1 LAIRRFDENGM
12 SKMKQPKPELEK
24 DWVDVDRGGQMALAR
39 LIGANQRAGQVA
51 AVLVALVG
59 FGNCVYISHSE
70 IGAALG
76 CHPRTVGR
84 ALKYLVQ
91 NKWVVARKAEF
102 GSSDLYTLNS
112 HLVWSGK
119 REFLKMSKL
128 KDPLMIGGQEQPFLV
143 KLPRSEWAR
152 PRREVEGNTGRP
164 DDPRQADGTRAMVRW
179 GPTTRLRFEA
189 ARHIG
194 RVYHPGQSLQP

>member
-1 LAIRRFDENGM
+1 M
-12 SKMKQPKPELEK
+12 
-24 DWVDVDRGGQMALAR
+24 AR

-51 AVLVALVG
+51 AVLVALIG
-59 FGNCVYISHSE
+59 FGNSVYISHSE
-70 IGAALG
+70 IGASLG

-84 ALKYLVQ
+84 AMKYLVQ
-91 NKWVVARKAEF
+91 NKWVVARKADF
-102 GSSDLYTLNS
+102 GSSNLYTLNS

-128 KDPLMIGGQEQPFLV
+128 KHPLMIGGQEQPFLV

-164 DDPRQADGTRAMVRW
+164 DDPRQADGPRAMVRW
-179 GPTTRLRFEA
+179 GPDDEIAF
-189 ARHIG
+189 
-194 RVYHPGQSLQP
+194 

>member
-1 LAIRRFDENGM
+1 M
-12 SKMKQPKPELEK
+12 
-24 DWVDVDRGGQMALAR
+24 
-39 LIGANQRAGQVA
+39 
-51 AVLVALVG
+51 ALVG

-102 GSSDLYTLNS
+102 GSSNLYTLNS

-179 GPTTRLRFEA
+179 GPRRRDCVLKPPAISDACIIQASHYNLDTASTPVIILNCAVPRAVHRNAF
-189 ARHIG
+189 
-194 RVYHPGQSLQP
+194 PP